1 MYHFNLGELGLT
13 FLSITVGV
21 MIAITAY
28 WSYIYWIMEP
38 EIRAHGL
45 GAPERRLIPAL
56 VSSIF
61 CPVGLFI
68 FGWASNPDVHWIGS
82 VIGVS
87 IFTIGIFVR
96 YLYLF
101 SQSSMY
107 FTNHFRSSFN
117 VSSFT
122 YLSRIHNTQHRFLR
136 ETTSLAQHLLVV
148 PFTFQRRFITTLAL
162 VGVAV
167 YLLV

>member
-1 MYHFNLGELGLT
+1 MYGFNLGEMGLT

-21 MIAITAY
+21 IIAIAAY
-28 WSYIYWIMEP
+28 WSYIYWVMEP

-56 VSSIF
+56 ASSIC

-82 VIGVS
+82 VVGVS

-96 YLYLF
+96 STF
-101 SQSSMY
+101 
-107 FTNHFRSSFN
+107 FRSHCYTLLMTYRSFFN
-117 VSSFT
+117 VFLCIFLSLIRNMPHPSSQAMI
-122 YLSRIHNTQHRFLR
+122 SRVQR
-136 ETTSLAQHLLVV
+136 LLV
-148 PFTFQRRFITTLAL
+148 PPSISRDHYMATWA
-162 VGVAV
+162 
-167 YLLV
+167 

>member
-21 MIAITAY
+21 IIAIAAY
-28 WSYIYWIMEP
+28 WSYIYYIMEP

-68 FGWASNPDVHWIGS
+68 FGWSSNPDVHWIGS

-96 YLYLF
+96 LFLLRPADVCARLLLMCTLLDCPPMHLRLPTPHIPSIRRLPLRRQRLHALYTRLWRHPF
-101 SQSSMY
+101 LLPA
-107 FTNHFRSSFN
+107 
-117 VSSFT
+117 
-122 YLSRIHNTQHRFLR
+122 LS
-136 ETTSLAQHLLVV
+136 
-148 PFTFQRRFITTLAL
+148 
-162 VGVAV
+162 
-167 YLLV
+167 